1 MGRTLVAAA
10 SVFWCGATLLLAD
23 VRVVRR
29 PSLVDRLRPHE
40 PGASGHRHPGGFLGG
55 VLSASSFRAALA
67 PLATAAGERVASWFG
82 ISEPLALRLRRVH
95 ATIDPTAFRLRQF
108 AWAGVSL
115 AVASVFCSAVRPPLL
130 GAVAVSVGSAALAF
144 LVIEQQLA
152 TASSRRKARIL
163 LELPVVSEQLGMLM
177 GAGFSLGSALNRMA
191 ERGSGACAED
201 LSIACGR
208 MRQGL
213 TEVDAL
219 REWAE
224 VADVDGLTRLV
235 AILSLNRETSDLG
248 RLVADEARSIRR
260 EVHRELVEQ
269 IERKAQQVWIPVT
282 VATLVP
288 GAVLL
293 AIPFLEALRLF
304 STS

>member
-1 MGRTLVAAA
+1 MGRAIGIAAF
-10 SVFWCGATLLLAD
+10 VFWCGATLLVAEL
-23 VRVVRR
+23 RVVRR
-29 PSLVDRLRPHE
+29 PSLVERLRLHE
-40 PGASGHRHPGGFLGG
+40 PGGTAQGARSGGLLF
-55 VLSASSFRAALA
+55 ADSFRSALA
-67 PLATAAGERVASWFG
+67 PLATLAGERLATWVG
-82 ISEPLALRLRRVH
+82 ISEPLAVRLRRVH

-108 AWAGVSL
+108 TWAGAAL
-115 AVASVFCSAVRPPLL
+115 AVASLFCSAVRPPLV
-130 GAVAVSVGSAALAF
+130 GALALAFGAAALAF
-144 LVIEQQLA
+144 LVIEQQLS
-152 TASSRRKARIL
+152 TASSRRKTRIL

-177 GAGFSLGSALNRMA
+177 GAGYSMGSALNRMA

-201 LSIACGR
+201 LAIACGR

-213 TEVDAL
+213 TEVEAL
-219 REWAE
+219 HEWGE
-224 VADVDGLTRLV
+224 VADVDALSRLI

-248 RLVADEARSIRR
+248 RLVADEARAIRR

-293 AIPFLEALRLF
+293 AVPFLEALRLF
-304 STS
+304 SNS